1 MKHEPSILI
10 TVSDPWDVG
19 EAVNWQAIRGRLLQ
33 TESTD
38 SGGKAL
44 VRFDQPVLY
53 HGAAYNYAVA
63 SPRQEGRN
71 IAEIRAGK
79 SVGCALTAI
88 SDEQAQSNNPMDT
101 SRWRGGL
108 AFIGDVALAT
118 EGGQTRGSQ
127 GGQT

>member
-1 MKHEPSILI
+1 MKSVPRILV
-10 TVSDPWDVG
+10 TVSDPWDLG
-19 EAVNWQAIRGRLLQ
+19 QAVNWQAIRGQLLQ

-44 VRFDQPVLY
+44 VRFDQPVFY

-63 SPRQEGRN
+63 SPRHEGRN

-79 SVGCALTAI
+79 SVGCAFIAI
-88 SDEQAQSNNPMDT
+88 SDEQAQSNNPLDT

-108 AFIGDVALAT
+108 AFVADVALAT
-118 EGGQTRGSQ
+118 
-127 GGQT
+127 